1 MKKLFTLVA
10 LLACFMGAQAKTVV
24 DAEINFADQTEVSLA
39 WGFFVEG
46 ASLDI
51 QDGCLHYS
59 SPGMPEGANPWDTQ
73 FVLNGLNGVSA
84 EVDVSYI
91 LELKVKGSVEDNFQN
106 IGFVG
111 QDLYGNPHVTTDWQ
125 VIQMEY
131 TAKTNNE
138 GVIPNTNPLI
148 QCGNWAGEWWIEY
161 IKITHEEPD
170 DVTPVQWENIVT
182 NSGADEAWD
191 TEMKAGDEG
200 WENIVAWS
208 KEWGFLMED
217 VNADAGDVA
226 IPRPHPAFIEDGVFV
241 CHAKKVEPIMY
252 YITDGVT
259 SWGATWSAGD
269 QMPDNTWQNQFWI
282 NFPRAMKSG
291 EQVKISF
298 RYKASEAVTVSTQ
311 DHKNY
316 PGDYLGGGNVGNLNF
331 GTEWATFEK
340 TISAAEG
347 AHSLCFNVTGENDN
361 WKRDLD
367 FYFDDITVSTMVL
380 DEGYFV
386 AAADIEDGYPE
397 YKLSAATEL
406 VYNEEEDAYVATVG
420 TKGQEDTWVNQIMI
434 STVRG
439 NDKAFKAAC
448 LKTSGNP
455 RNDEWTP
462 IAAGS
467 NGKINLPARGVW
479 TVMIGLEEDGMMFK
493 CVQVEGE
500 DIIEREPLEE
510 IPNPTEIVVH
520 GQERDD
526 LSDTFENDVRTGRE
540 DEGGTG
546 ETWDNQFFI
555 VANRTLAKD
564 EETVIKFKFRSSV
577 DAKTTTQLHG
587 EPGAY
592 MHWDAIGDVDFVA
605 GDVWQNF
612 EKELKIPA
620 QADGMKSI
628 AFNMAEIKE
637 ACDYYIKDVVWMT
650 KDRYETLI
658 ATEGTKNFYVKE
670 GAGTAPYEFG
680 NKPQPAVDGDVN
692 GDGAIDVADI
702 SAVISQMAG
711 SEAYEKADVNND
723 GAVDVADISNIIT
736 IMAESARRAALIGE

>member
-1 MKKLFTLVA
+1 MKKLFALAA
-10 LLACFMGAQAKTVV
+10 LLTCFMGVNAKTVV
-24 DAEINFADQTEVSLA
+24 DAEQDFSQYTDISQVQFASWRGSDSAFARL
-39 WGFFVEG
+39 
-46 ASLDI
+46 SI
-51 QDGCLHYS
+51 QDGCLHFES
-59 SPGMPEGANPWDTQ
+59 TEATDPSWDCQ
-73 FVLNGLNGVSA
+73 FFPIGGVDA
-84 EVDVSYI
+84 EVDVTYTLHFKI
-91 LELKVKGSVEDNFQN
+91 KGDHEGKVSMLGFGQTPYNQFQ
-106 IGFVG
+106 I
-111 QDLYGNPHVTTDWQ
+111 TTDW
-125 VIQMEY
+125 VEGTVEY
-131 TAKTNNE
+131 IATNND
-138 GVIPNTNPLI
+138 GNILM
-148 QCGNWAGEWWIEY
+148 QCGDWIGSWDIAY
-161 IKITHEEPD
+161 LKITHEEAD
-170 DVTPVQWENIVT
+170 DTTPIQWENIVT
-182 NSGADEAWD
+182 NSGADEEWD
-191 TEMKAGDEG
+191 SEMKAGDEG

-252 YITDGVT
+252 YITDGKT
-259 SWGATWSAGD
+259 SWGSTWAAGD

-282 NFPRAMKSG
+282 NYPRAMKAG
-291 EQVKISF
+291 EQIKISF
-298 RYKASEAVTVSTQ
+298 RYKASEAVTVTTQ
-311 DHKNY
+311 DHQNH
-316 PGDYLGGGNVGNLNF
+316 PGDYLGGGTVGNLNF

-380 DEGYFV
+380 DEGFFV
-386 AAADIEDGYPE
+386 ASADIEDGYPE
-397 YKLSAATEL
+397 YKFSTATEM
-406 VYNEEEDAYVATVG
+406 VYDEEEDAYVATVG

-439 NDKAFKAAC
+439 NDKAFKSAC
-448 LKTSGNP
+448 LKTSGDP
-455 RNDEWTP
+455 HNDEWTP

-479 TVMIGLEEDGMMFK
+479 TVMIGIEEDETMMFK

-500 DIIEREPLEE
+500 EIVVREPLEE

-526 LSDTFENDVRTGRE
+526 LSDTFKDGERTGRE
-540 DEGGTG
+540 GEGGTG

-564 EETVIKFKFRSSV
+564 EETVIKFKFRSSI
-577 DAKTTTQLHG
+577 DALTTTQLHG
-587 EPGAY
+587 EPGGY
-592 MHWDAIGDVDFVA
+592 LHWDALGEVNFVG

-620 QADGMKSI
+620 EADGMKSI

-658 ATEGTKNFYVKE
+658 DTEGTKNFYVKE

-680 NKPQPAVDGDVN
+680 NKPEPTVDGDVN

-711 SEAYEKADVNND
+711 TEAYEKADVNND